1 MKTYQVLG
9 ALLGYPD
16 DALIEALPE
25 LAQAIETEALLPRDE
40 RARLLAF
47 MAELQNTDLYEL
59 QERYVGLFD
68 RSKAVS
74 LYLFEHVHGESRD
87 RGQAM
92 VDLKRL
98 YASKGLQ
105 LVGDELPDYLPAFLE
120 YLSQCEPDEAR
131 DLLQET
137 GHVLAVVHHRLG
149 RRSSPYAT
157 VFGALLALAGE
168 EPLGDGAREEAPDES
183 SLEALD
189 AAWAE
194 EPVTFGPGTPSAG
207 AACGKAAAGTPSVV
221 QFHGRLQRAAR

>member
-16 DALIEALPE
+16 AALIEALPE
-25 LAQAIETEALLPRDE
+25 LAEAIETEALLPRGE

-47 MAELQNTDLYEL
+47 MRELQSADLLEL

-74 LYLFEHVHGESRD
+74 LHLFEHVHGESRD

-92 VDLKRL
+92 VDLQRL
-98 YASKGLQ
+98 YASKGLL

-120 YLSQCEPDEAR
+120 YLSQCEPGEAR
-131 DLLQET
+131 DLLKEA
-137 GHVLAVVHHRLG
+137 GHVLAAVHHRLG

-168 EPLGDGAREEAPDES
+168 EPLGDGARDEAPDES
-183 SLEALD
+183 SPEALD

-207 AACGKAAAGTPSVV
+207 AACGRPQQV
-221 QFHGRLQRAAR
+221 AR